1 MLAAAAETTK
11 ADAGKQKVLMVK
23 DSSAQT
29 TPPNSP
35 LPRRDDRYRSQPEV
49 AAGSKVNGPATPEF
63 RTIVNVFDDRLRQ
76 EMDRRAVVMDT
87 VVMDTDSTQSAA
99 ASAVNGRRDKTRRTN
114 GVASTSDKPHN
125 SKGTSDHRSAHTLYT
140 MPQKRLTGYC
150 GALDRPL
157 RGRRFNAPPIHC
169 HTATTGKLFTHT
181 CDSVH
186 QAV

>member
-1 MLAAAAETTK
+1 MLAATAETMK
-11 ADAGKQKVLMVK
+11 ADSGKQKVLMVK

-35 LPRRDDRYRSQPEV
+35 LPRRDDRHRSQPEV

-76 EMDRRAVVMDT
+76 EMDRRA

-150 GALDRPL
+150 GALDRPS
-157 RGRRFNAPPIHC
+157 RGRRFNDPPFHC
-169 HTATTGKLFTHT
+169 HTATIGKLFTHT
-181 CDSVH
+181 H
-186 QAV
+186 L